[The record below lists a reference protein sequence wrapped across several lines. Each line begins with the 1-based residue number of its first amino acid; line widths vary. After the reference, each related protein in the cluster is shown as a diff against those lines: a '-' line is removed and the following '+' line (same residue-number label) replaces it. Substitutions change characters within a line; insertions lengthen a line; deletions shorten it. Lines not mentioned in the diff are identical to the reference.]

1 VLVRDPRRK
10 APKILTY
17 YYAVRMTQP
26 RYATLIKKAANASFA
41 AAMVAGGAL
50 ALAGHASADCDPFL
64 LSMTPQPIPS
74 CVAPPPPPPEQP
86 PVFGP
91 VNDVSSAP
99 MPDAPPPVEPGP
111 FGAEVAPAAPVP
123 DAPPP
128 PEPGPFGEV
137 VAAPPPVE
145 EFPPVGG
152 TEPALP
158 LIPEV
163 PAG

>member
-1 VLVRDPRRK
+1 MPHSNFPAHTSCGQPVHVRDHRRK

-17 YYAVRMTQP
+17 YYAVRMTEP

-41 AAMVAGGAL
+41 AAVVAGGAL
-50 ALAGHASADCDPFL
+50 GLAGHASADCDPFL

-91 VNDVSSAP
+91 VNDVVAP
-99 MPDAPPPVEPGP
+99 LPAEVPPP
-111 FGAEVAPAAPVP
+111 A
-123 DAPPP
+123 
-128 PEPGPFGEV
+128 EPGPFGEV